1 MRLIKCKHLSL
12 ILSIDGNNNPM
23 KGGIYIRMIR
33 NVLNQFINCLCS
45 FDSET
50 QAVKAAKPY
59 CRRSEYMSN
68 FFRSHGFKRFIIL
81 AGIAFA
87 LYMLRSMINLILLTF
102 IITYLMNQ
110 LTTKTTKEIRKYV
123 RMGEKAVTVTLYL
136 LLLAGIVA
144 IIYKYLPI
152 VTQQITQLFD
162 LIASFSLNPN
172 DNEIARYL
180 APTFEKI
187 ELGKYL
193 EQGVDLTLKNL
204 TNIGKII
211 LHIFIA
217 LILSLFILLEKKR
230 IIEFTAKFKDSKM
243 SHLYDELHYFS
254 KIFIRSFGKVIEA
267 QFIIAAVNCVLSVIA
282 LYIMGFPHLIA
293 LGIMLFILG
302 LVPVAGVIMSLIPLT
317 IIAYSIGGPMYI
329 VYILVIVMVLHAM
342 EAYFLNPKLMSAKT
356 NLPIFYTFIVIL
368 FSEHFLGVWG
378 LIIGIPLFMFLL
390 DILGVMS
397 LDDELQQATDIQDDP
412 KIE

>member
-1 MRLIKCKHLSL
+1 
-12 ILSIDGNNNPM
+12 
-23 KGGIYIRMIR
+23 MIR
-33 NVLNQFINCLCS
+33 NVLHQFINCLCS

-50 QAVKAAKPY
+50 QAVKAAKPF

-81 AGIAFA
+81 VGIAIA
-87 LYMLRSMINLILLTF
+87 LYLMRSMINLILLTF

-110 LTTKTTKEIRKYV
+110 LTTKTTKEIRKYTP
-123 RMGEKAVTVTLYL
+123 MNEKAVTVTLYL
-136 LLLAGIVA
+136 LLVAGIVA
-144 IIYKYLPI
+144 IIYKYLPV

-162 LIASFSLNPN
+162 LIASFSLDPD

-230 IIEFTAKFKDSKM
+230 IIDFTAKFKDSKM
-243 SHLYDELHYFS
+243 SYLYDELHYFS

-329 VYILVIVMVLHAM
+329 VYILMIVMVLHAM

-390 DILGVMS
+390 DILGVTS
-397 LDDELQQATDIQDDP
+397 SEDGRQ
-412 KIE
+412 KIMETQVDK

>member
-1 MRLIKCKHLSL
+1 MMEIIIQRRGS
-12 ILSIDGNNNPM
+12 
-23 KGGIYIRMIR
+23 IYIRMIR
-33 NVLNQFINCLCS
+33 NVLHQFINYLCS

-50 QAVKAAKPY
+50 GAIKTAKPF

-81 AGIAFA
+81 VGIAVA
-87 LYMLRSMINLILLTF
+87 LYLMRSMINLILLTF

-110 LTTKTTKEIRKYV
+110 LATKTTAGVRKYV
-123 RMGEKAVTVTLYL
+123 PMNEKAVTVTLYL
-136 LLLAGIVA
+136 LLVAGIVA
-144 IIYKYLPI
+144 VIYKYLPV

-162 LIASFSLNPN
+162 LISSFNLDPD

-193 EQGVDLTLKNL
+193 EQGVDITLKNI

-211 LHIFIA
+211 LHIFIS

-230 IIEFTAKFKDSKM
+230 ITEFTAKFKESKIGP
-243 SHLYDELHYFS
+243 LYDELKYFS
-254 KIFIRSFGKVIEA
+254 RIFIRSFGKVIEA

-282 LYIMGFPHLIA
+282 LSIMGFPHLIA

-302 LVPVAGVIMSLIPLT
+302 LVPVAGVIISLLPLS
-317 IIAYSIGGPMYI
+317 IIAYSIGGLMYI
-329 VYILVIVMVLHAM
+329 VYILVIVMVLHAI

-356 NLPIFYTFIVIL
+356 DLPIFYTFIVIL

-390 DILGVMS
+390 DILGVTS
-397 LDDELQQATDIQDDP
+397 SEDELQKATTVHENKQ
-412 KIE
+412 IE

>member
-1 MRLIKCKHLSL
+1 
-12 ILSIDGNNNPM
+12 
-23 KGGIYIRMIR
+23 
-33 NVLNQFINCLCS
+33 
-45 FDSET
+45 
-50 QAVKAAKPY
+50 
-59 CRRSEYMSN
+59 MSN

-81 AGIAFA
+81 VGIAIA
-87 LYMLRSMINLILLTF
+87 LYLMRSMINLILLTF

-110 LTTKTTKEIRKYV
+110 LTTKTTKKIRKYTP
-123 RMGEKAVTVTLYL
+123 MNEKAVTVTLYL
-136 LLLAGIVA
+136 LLVAGIVA
-144 IIYKYLPI
+144 IIYKYLPV

-162 LIASFSLNPN
+162 LIASFSLDPD

-204 TNIGKII
+204 TNIGKVI

-230 IIEFTAKFKDSKM
+230 IIDFTAKFKDSKM

-282 LYIMGFPHLIA
+282 LSIMGFPHLIA

-390 DILGVMS
+390 DILGVTS
-397 LDDELQQATDIQDDP
+397 SEDERQ
-412 KIE
+412 KIMETQVDK

>member
-1 MRLIKCKHLSL
+1 
-12 ILSIDGNNNPM
+12 
-23 KGGIYIRMIR
+23 
-33 NVLNQFINCLCS
+33 
-45 FDSET
+45 
-50 QAVKAAKPY
+50 
-59 CRRSEYMSN
+59 MSN

-81 AGIAFA
+81 VGIAIA
-87 LYMLRSMINLILLTF
+87 LYLMRSMINLILLTF

-110 LTTKTTKEIRKYV
+110 LTTKTTKKIRKYTP
-123 RMGEKAVTVTLYL
+123 MNEKAVTVTLYL

-144 IIYKYLPI
+144 IIYKYLPV

-162 LIASFSLNPN
+162 LIASFSLDPN

-230 IIEFTAKFKDSKM
+230 IIDFTAKFKDSKM

-267 QFIIAAVNCVLSVIA
+267 QFIIAAVNCGLSVIA
-282 LYIMGFPHLIA
+282 LSIMGFPHLIA

-390 DILGVMS
+390 DILGVTS
-397 LDDELQQATDIQDDP
+397 SEDERQQVMEIQED
-412 KIE
+412 K

>member
-1 MRLIKCKHLSL
+1 MMEIIIQRRGS
-12 ILSIDGNNNPM
+12 
-23 KGGIYIRMIR
+23 IYIRMIR
-33 NVLNQFINCLCS
+33 NVLHQFINCLCS

-50 QAVKAAKPY
+50 GAVKTAKPF

-68 FFRSHGFKRFIIL
+68 FFRSNGFKRFIIL
-81 AGIAFA
+81 VGIAAA
-87 LYMLRSMINLILLTF
+87 LYLMRSMINLILLTF

-110 LTTKTTKEIRKYV
+110 LTTKTTAKVRKYV
-123 RMGEKAVTVTLYL
+123 PMNEKAVTVTLYL
-136 LLLAGIVA
+136 LLVAGIVA
-144 IIYKYLPI
+144 VIYKYLPV

-162 LIASFSLNPN
+162 LISSFNLDPD

-193 EQGVDLTLKNL
+193 EQGVDLTLKNI

-211 LHIFIA
+211 LHIFIS

-230 IIEFTAKFKDSKM
+230 IIEFTAKFKESKIGP
-243 SHLYDELHYFS
+243 LYDELNYFS
-254 KIFIRSFGKVIEA
+254 RIFIRSFGKVIEA
-267 QFIIAAVNCVLSVIA
+267 QFIIAAVNCILSVIA
-282 LYIMGFPHLIA
+282 LSIMGFPHLIA
-293 LGIMLFILG
+293 LGIMLFVLG
-302 LVPVAGVIMSLIPLT
+302 LVPVAGVIISLIPLS
-317 IIAYSIGGPMYI
+317 IIAYSIGGLMYI
-329 VYILVIVMVLHAM
+329 VYILVIVMVLHAI

-356 NLPIFYTFIVIL
+356 DLPIFYTFIVIL

-390 DILGVMS
+390 DILGVTS
-397 LDDELQQATDIQDDP
+397 SEDELQKATTVHENKQ
-412 KIE
+412 IE

>member
-1 MRLIKCKHLSL
+1 M
-12 ILSIDGNNNPM
+12 N
-23 KGGIYIRMIR
+23 
-33 NVLNQFINCLCS
+33 
-45 FDSET
+45 
-50 QAVKAAKPY
+50 
-59 CRRSEYMSN
+59 N
-68 FFRSHGFKRFIIL
+68 FFRSNGFKRFIIL
-81 AGIAFA
+81 VGIAVA
-87 LYMLRSMINLILLTF
+87 LYLMRSMINLILLTF

-110 LTTKTTKEIRKYV
+110 LTTKTTKSIRKYTP
-123 RMGEKAVTVTLYL
+123 MNEKAVTVTLYL
-136 LLLAGIVA
+136 LLVAGIVA
-144 IIYKYLPI
+144 VIYKYLPI

-162 LIASFSLNPN
+162 LIASFNLDPD

-193 EQGVDLTLKNL
+193 EQGVDITLKNI

-211 LHIFIA
+211 MQILIS

-230 IIEFTAKFKDSKM
+230 IIEFTAKFKNSKIGP
-243 SHLYDELHYFS
+243 LYDELHYFS
-254 KIFIRSFGKVIEA
+254 RIFIRSFGKVIEA

-282 LYIMGFPHLIA
+282 LSIMGFPHLIA

-302 LVPVAGVIMSLIPLT
+302 LVPVAGVIISLIPLS
-317 IIAYSIGGPMYI
+317 IIAYSIGGLMYI
-329 VYILVIVMVLHAM
+329 VYILVIVMVLHAI

-356 NLPIFYTFIVIL
+356 DLPIFYTFMVIL

-390 DILGVMS
+390 DILGVTSSEESKQKM
-397 LDDELQQATDIQDDP
+397 DVDEDKKLM
-412 KIE
+412 E

>member
-1 MRLIKCKHLSL
+1 
-12 ILSIDGNNNPM
+12 
-23 KGGIYIRMIR
+23 MIR
-33 NVLNQFINCLCS
+33 NVLHQFINCFCS

-50 QAVKAAKPY
+50 QAVKAAKPF

-68 FFRSHGFKRFIIL
+68 FFRSNGFKRFLIL
-81 AGIAFA
+81 AGIAIA
-87 LYMLRSMINLILLTF
+87 LYMMRSMINLILLTF
-102 IITYLMNQ
+102 IMTYLMNQ

-123 RMGEKAVTVTLYL
+123 RVGEKTVTVTLYL
-136 LLLAGIVA
+136 LLVAGIVA
-144 IIYKYLPI
+144 IIYNYLPI

-193 EQGVDLTLKNL
+193 EQGVDITLKNL

-211 LHIFIA
+211 LHIFIS

-329 VYILVIVMVLHAM
+329 VYILMIVMVLHAL

-390 DILGVMS
+390 DILGVTS
-397 LDDELQQATDIQDDP
+397 SEDELEQAMEIQEDK